1 MEAFSLERREKTYI
15 QLIEGKNFCSSCQFV
30 AEYQVPV
37 NHILVEKELREQE
50 GFLMFS
56 L

>member
-1 MEAFSLERREKTYI
+1 MEVFSLERKEKTYI
-15 QLIEGKNFCSSCQFV
+15 QLIEGKNFGSSCQFV
-30 AEYQVPV
+30 AECQVPI
-37 NHILVEKELREQE
+37 NHILVEKEIREQE